1 MITIYNYIIS
11 CCRSHKIRP
20 EIIEITELDL
30 FYNKVR
36 LNRESSIIIHNS
48 FKEKSEKLKS
58 NKLDY
63 FF

>member
-20 EIIEITELDL
+20 EINEVDL

-36 LNRESSIIIHNS
+36 LNRESTIIIHNS

>member
-20 EIIEITELDL
+20 EINEVDL

-36 LNRESSIIIHNS
+36 LTRESTIIIYNS
-48 FKEKSEKLKS
+48 FKEKSDKIKKL
-58 NKLDY
+58 N
-63 FF
+63 